1 MFFVTATSD
10 DRPRFQAAWLALGWA
25 LVAVV
30 VVGSLL
36 PSSSLPTVQVWDKL
50 EHLAA
55 YGVLAF
61 VFVGAL
67 GRARSKTVLW
77 GFLALGAGLEVAQG
91 LGDAGRMADPWD
103 MVANTLGVVLGLGLA
118 SRVPGGWCRWVEAR
132 FLVRGESR

>member
-1 MFFVTATSD
+1 VTATSD

-25 LVAVV
+25 LVAAV

-36 PSSSLPTVQVWDKL
+36 PSSSLPAFQVWDKL

-61 VFVGAL
+61 VFAGAL
-67 GRARSKTVLW
+67 GRARWKAVLW
-77 GFLALGAGLEVAQG
+77 GFLALGAGLEVAQA
-91 LGDAGRMADPWD
+91 LGGAGRMADPWD
-103 MVANTLGVVLGLGLA
+103 MVANTLGVVMGLGLA

-132 FLVRGESR
+132 FLVRGEGR